1 MAEKAASSSDYVFTI
16 EFLLKKMID
25 PGEDFP
31 ADEKPVLKVDEF
43 KEIFWLVNKPTIEGY
58 LSGQSLEY
66 SLDVLTFLKSLKQ
79 TAYYIVEEKVAK
91 DLYQR
96 SSDYLKELVV
106 KGDKTVSEMLGI
118 TLEIYLSLQEY
129 FKQ

>member
-1 MAEKAASSSDYVFTI
+1 M
-16 EFLLKKMID
+16 
-25 PGEDFP
+25 
-31 ADEKPVLKVDEF
+31 
-43 KEIFWLVNKPTIEGY
+43 
-58 LSGQSLEY
+58 
-66 SLDVLTFLKSLKQ
+66 
-79 TAYYIVEEKVAK
+79 AK